1 MNKAIGEARKLYVD
15 SNVIIYY
22 IEGDEQH
29 QKMADAF
36 FEYVEANGIILM
48 TSEITVGEC
57 LYGAYKR
64 ERADSIEKFNAIFE
78 EVGIFHFVPVEMDII
93 KQAAK
98 SGGWKKRL
106 RMIDAL
112 HFASAIEA
120 GCDALVTNDHDIHS
134 TAHMKVI
141 QLSAL

>member
-1 MNKAIGEARKLYVD
+1 MNKGIGDARKLYVD

-36 FEYVEANGIILM
+36 FEYAEANGIILM
-48 TSEITVGEC
+48 TSEISLGEC

-64 ERADSIEKFNAIFE
+64 ERADSIEKFKVIFE
-78 EVGIFHFVPVEMDII
+78 ELEIFHFVPVEMDII
-93 KQAAK
+93 KHAAK
-98 SGGWKKRL
+98 IGGWRNRL
-106 RMIDAL
+106 KIIDAL

-120 GCDALVTNDHDIHS
+120 GCDALITNDHGIHS
-134 TAHMKVI
+134 TTQMAVI
-141 QLSAL
+141 QLSSL